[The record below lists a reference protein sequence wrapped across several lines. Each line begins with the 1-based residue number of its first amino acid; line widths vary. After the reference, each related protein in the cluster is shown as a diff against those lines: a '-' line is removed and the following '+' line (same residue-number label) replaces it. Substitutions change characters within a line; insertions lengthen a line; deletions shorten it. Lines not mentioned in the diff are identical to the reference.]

1 MATTDPTSQSFLRSE
16 TGGAVVL
23 LGATVVA
30 LVWANIDGASYARA
44 WDGDV
49 RDWINDWVMA
59 LFFFVIGLE
68 IKREVVQGELGYLRT
83 ALLPVAGAIGGMVV
97 PALVFLLVVGSSPA
111 RDAWGVPMATDV
123 AFALGA
129 LALFGRQS
137 PTGLRVFLLTLAVA
151 DDVGASVVIAV
162 AYSGGVHPTLVGV
175 VLALLVPAQWLWR
188 LEDRLHPVSTLAVV
202 PLFALA
208 NAGLALDGGALRAA
222 WSSRLTWAIVAG
234 LAIGKAVGI
243 TAAVAGIGFTVSLFI
258 VDLALPAALQPEAKV
273 GVLAGSLASALVG
286 GIVLARPRSRVDAIV
301 LRWPIP
307 TTSSHPRPTRSAPRA
322 WSPTSAAPSPAARR
336 PTPFAST
343 RPASTASARPS
354 WPGW

>member
-1 MATTDPTSQSFLRSE
+1 M
-16 TGGAVVL
+16 
-23 LGATVVA
+23 
-30 LVWANIDGASYARA
+30 
-44 WDGDV
+44 

-68 IKREVVQGELGYLRT
+68 IKREVVRGELGHLRT
-83 ALLPVAGAIGGMVV
+83 ALLPVAGAVGGMVV

-129 LALFGRQS
+129 LALFGRHS

-151 DDVGASVVIAV
+151 DDVGAIVVIAV

-188 LEDRLHPVSTLAVV
+188 LEDRLHPVSTLVVV

-208 NAGLALDGGALRAA
+208 NAGLALDADALRAA

-234 LAIGKAVGI
+234 LVIGKAVGI
-243 TAAVAGIGFTVSLFI
+243 TAAVATARRFAGARLPSGVASRHLIGGAAVAGIGFTVSLFI

-286 GIVLARPRSRVDAIV
+286 GVVLARAPQSR
-301 LRWPIP
+301 
-307 TTSSHPRPTRSAPRA
+307 
-322 WSPTSAAPSPAARR
+322 
-336 PTPFAST
+336 
-343 RPASTASARPS
+343 
-354 WPGW
+354 